1 MLDRDKLLATLLR
14 SYQDRPRWLS
24 GWGTRRCMLLSI
36 DDNWTQNIMVTVSIK
51 GNTYNM
57 NMTLN
62 HWTHN
67 SWPIEDE
74 DD

>member
-1 MLDRDKLLATLLR
+1 
-14 SYQDRPRWLS
+14 
-24 GWGTRRCMLLSI
+24 MLLSI